1 MVGMARECI
10 PNTLLTSKQGANED
24 LSFIKRKELSVNL
37 KTSLWNRMITADA
50 SFFVNS
56 IEGKIVTSTT
66 QYPEYF
72 FTYYPTASFRPYI
85 NYDNDRRMGFD
96 FNVNYNNVS
105 ARLIFTAGVTGT
117 YYTTKATKRDE
128 LYQDKYQ
135 YRKGYA
141 VDGILGITV
150 HRILQG

>member
-1 MVGMARECI
+1 MRESVSLHST
-10 PNTLLTSKQGANED
+10 NSKQGANED

-96 FNVNYNNVS
+96 FNVNYNKRFGKVD
-105 ARLIFTAGVTGT
+105 FTAGVTGT

-141 VDGILGITV
+141 VDGIWGITV